1 MKKLFLAALS
11 VFFSVAV
18 LAQVDNTIDKGA
30 GWVYFSGEP
39 GTVVQECCYAE
50 TAINVL
56 TGEAWIWDRV
66 NDDWVRWYN
75 FTQLDTVPTADPGTG
90 PFATLDTS
98 TGQWWWWNDTDG
110 EWVNGAAVMTG
121 ATGATDGASG
131 LVPQPVA
138 GDENKYLKGDGTW
151 GTLSGDIP
159 TTIGSLDDVSI
170 SAPVNGQTIVWQ
182 DSLWVNQA
190 LNVDDADADSTNEI
204 QQIDT
209 LSFDGTIL
217 SGSLSGDG
225 VPADTAD
232 LSSLE
237 ESQAVIDTA
246 TAIRGDMVRRIGQ
259 LNDVDTSGVSTGK
272 ILKFNGVT
280 WAIADDDGSMGS
292 DSLGDLADVVL
303 TGPTA
308 GEILYFNG
316 FNWIADS
323 LDIEDGDAD
332 PTNEI
337 QDFDVATFVDSTN
350 RLRLSLEGEVTTY
363 SIDLSGLN
371 DSIPLSDTA
380 AVLRGLIPESFG
392 DLGDVTLTSP
402 LDSALVFYDSLNGVW
417 IDGPTIEELRESAG
431 GGSPLTVEEVD
442 GSPSVSSVT
451 EINFDQDDGFSVVDD
466 GSGVVTINF
475 SGAGTDN
482 QTIDTLQLS
491 GDTLQISLSG
501 DNEPLQTLDLSSLGG
516 GSGTDTSGYNI
527 SLNLAGTVLELTDG
541 DGTLSEDLAA
551 LQDGTG
557 TDDQVIDTIQLNGTN
572 LEISLENDGQAL
584 RVVDLS
590 GLQDGTGTDDQT
602 LTSGSFNLSNG
613 ILSISIENG
622 NTQNIN
628 LDGRYLQTEADGSTV
643 NELQDLSLSNDS
655 LSIENGNTV
664 VFTDWDTDVTDDFSG
679 SWNDLSDIPSGFAD
693 DVDDVGVDFT
703 DSLSVFVTPTQLLD
717 SLNTISDTDTS
728 GYNLSLNLNGNTLE
742 LTDGN
747 GVVSEDLSIY
757 LDNQN
762 LSQVLVEGNSAGNQ
776 DIDMNHNDIVEAQIM
791 RFRETS
797 VTSDEWVIG
806 DVGTGFQFGRTL
818 TPGSGSFSPYMVLTE
833 NANLVIGGFDT
844 DTKLDV
850 EGGIEGDTIRVE
862 GAYQFSTDVVSTS
875 PGDTLVQVWVD
886 STTAFFLDKSEFGSA
901 GGGSDDQTIDVLQ
914 MNGNNLEISLEDDGE
929 PNQSVDLSQ
938 FLDDTNLT
946 QEEVEDFVGGMLT
959 GTQAGIVVA
968 YDDPNGELDFTVT
981 GGGGS
986 GETNVGDNLGA
997 GEPVFAQK
1005 VDTTF
1010 QFKTITEGSN
1020 ISLTGSPTELQISA
1034 QDTSGYNSSV
1044 SLAGTT
1050 LQITDGNGTVSQD
1063 LASLQ
1068 DGTGTDDQTIDALQL
1083 TGTTLEVSLEND
1095 GQPLQTVD
1103 LSSLQDGTGTDDQF
1117 LTGGSFNLLNGVFSL
1132 SIEDGNTAN
1141 VDLDGRYLEAAD
1153 SLTTYVTPTQ
1163 LSDSLS
1169 NFSATD
1175 TSGYNTALTLAGTTL
1190 QLTDGDGTLTQDLS
1204 SLQDGTGTDDQT
1216 IDVLQL
1222 TGTDLEI
1229 SLEGDGEPTQTVDL
1243 SSLQDGTG
1251 TDDQNITGSSFNTG
1265 TGQLTIG
1272 IENGSNQTIGLDGR
1286 YLTTEVDGSTTNE
1299 LQDLDIA
1306 NLNGTDLELSL
1317 TDDPTLHTVDLSSLQ
1332 DGTGMESFVWSSG
1345 LGSTIISDGE
1355 TVVVQGGANGIDI
1368 VGGGTNTLTANLDFQ
1383 ELATVT
1389 TVDTDFDFVG
1399 QKTGIGQESRIGD
1412 EWVQEWIQDWIAN
1425 SFLIAGDSLTTTYN
1439 DPAGTLTIDYTGTGG
1454 GGGTDDQTIDTFQI
1468 TANQLEISLEDDGE
1482 QLQTV
1487 DLSPYLDNTDD
1498 QTLAEVLIE
1507 GNSAGA
1513 NDIDMN
1519 NNSVNNMDGYTINS
1533 TGDDWLIFTNGANLQ
1548 WSQTGAGSRL
1558 TLRGQTGTDFSRLG
1572 VGGISL
1578 PAWELDVNGVANAD
1592 TIRVDGAYYFSTDP
1606 VVTSPGDTMVQV
1618 WVDSTTAFFLDK
1630 SEFGGSGSG
1639 DNLGNH
1645 IATASLNMDGNE
1657 IDSISILN
1665 LFDTDGDN
1673 NFWAFFEDSSGDLI
1687 IQDNDAATDLLTIE
1701 QDGTVKFGVTPATDA
1716 TEDNILVYDA
1726 TTDEIRIR
1734 DASTLGGGGSF
1745 GGIPIGADV
1754 GANATLEEGELIEFV
1769 GGSTI
1774 ETDLSADSTQLV
1786 INQTARMLETATT
1799 NQLPTT
1805 LSGTFQTVWTGSIGA
1820 GEIDDNGDSYFNLYS
1835 YFLVTELGTATE
1847 FLDGRILVDGVEV
1860 YSQDFFHRATISDE
1874 TFFVTELKVSESRD
1888 DEDDIWVTTL
1898 VSGQRVVRKES
1909 LPAGT
1914 LSGAITIQVQV
1925 RLNDGSGNVSV
1936 EPEND
1941 HTWYERL

>member
-1 MKKLFLAALS
+1 MKKLFLAVLS

-75 FTQLDTVPTADPGTG
+75 FTQLDTAPTADPGTG

-131 LVPQPVA
+131 LVPQPIA

-159 TTIGSLDDVSI
+159 TTLGSLDDVSI

-246 TAIRGDMVRRIGQ
+246 TAIRGDMVHRIGQ

-541 DGTLSEDLAA
+541 NGTLSEDLAA

-602 LTSGSFNLSNG
+602 LT
-613 ILSISIENG
+613 
-622 NTQNIN
+622 
-628 LDGRYLQTEADGSTV
+628 
-643 NELQDLSLSNDS
+643 LSNDS
-655 LSIENGNTV
+655 LSIESGNTV
-664 VFTDWDTDVTDDFSG
+664 VFSGWDTNAADDFSG
-679 SWNDLSDIPSGFAD
+679 SWNDLSDIPAGFAD

-703 DSLSVFVTPTQLLD
+703 DSLTVF
-717 SLNTISDTDTS
+717 
-728 GYNLSLNLNGNTLE
+728 
-742 LTDGN
+742 
-747 GVVSEDLSIY
+747 
-757 LDNQN
+757 
-762 LSQVLVEGNSAGNQ
+762 
-776 DIDMNHNDIVEAQIM
+776 
-791 RFRETS
+791 
-797 VTSDEWVIG
+797 
-806 DVGTGFQFGRTL
+806 
-818 TPGSGSFSPYMVLTE
+818 
-833 NANLVIGGFDT
+833 
-844 DTKLDV
+844 
-850 EGGIEGDTIRVE
+850 
-862 GAYQFSTDVVSTS
+862 
-875 PGDTLVQVWVD
+875 
-886 STTAFFLDKSEFGSA
+886 
-901 GGGSDDQTIDVLQ
+901 
-914 MNGNNLEISLEDDGE
+914 
-929 PNQSVDLSQ
+929 
-938 FLDDTNLT
+938 
-946 QEEVEDFVGGMLT
+946 
-959 GTQAGIVVA
+959 
-968 YDDPNGELDFTVT
+968 
-981 GGGGS
+981 
-986 GETNVGDNLGA
+986 
-997 GEPVFAQK
+997 
-1005 VDTTF
+1005 
-1010 QFKTITEGSN
+1010 
-1020 ISLTGSPTELQISA
+1020 
-1034 QDTSGYNSSV
+1034 
-1044 SLAGTT
+1044 
-1050 LQITDGNGTVSQD
+1050 
-1063 LASLQ
+1063 
-1068 DGTGTDDQTIDALQL
+1068 
-1083 TGTTLEVSLEND
+1083 
-1095 GQPLQTVD
+1095 
-1103 LSSLQDGTGTDDQF
+1103 
-1117 LTGGSFNLLNGVFSL
+1117 
-1132 SIEDGNTAN
+1132 
-1141 VDLDGRYLEAAD
+1141 
-1153 SLTTYVTPTQ
+1153 VTPTQ
-1163 LSDSLS
+1163 LSDSLVIPNLDQVLSTGNDADGEFIEDIGRLTLRSLSTGVVDMFMYGGNS
-1169 NFSATD
+1169 NFVLYSGAVADTLLQAGPLGLRINDNYTLTSTAPPSAAGD
-1175 TSGYNTALTLAGTTL
+1175 TSIQAWVS
-1190 QLTDGDGTLTQDLS
+1190 GDPLWLDKSVFG
-1204 SLQDGTGTDDQT
+1204 
-1216 IDVLQL
+1216 
-1222 TGTDLEI
+1222 
-1229 SLEGDGEPTQTVDL
+1229 
-1243 SSLQDGTG
+1243 
-1251 TDDQNITGSSFNTG
+1251 GS
-1265 TGQLTIG
+1265 
-1272 IENGSNQTIGLDGR
+1272 
-1286 YLTTEVDGSTTNE
+1286 
-1299 LQDLDIA
+1299 
-1306 NLNGTDLELSL
+1306 
-1317 TDDPTLHTVDLSSLQ
+1317 
-1332 DGTGMESFVWSSG
+1332 
-1345 LGSTIISDGE
+1345 
-1355 TVVVQGGANGIDI
+1355 
-1368 VGGGTNTLTANLDFQ
+1368 GGG
-1383 ELATVT
+1383 
-1389 TVDTDFDFVG
+1389 
-1399 QKTGIGQESRIGD
+1399 S
-1412 EWVQEWIQDWIAN
+1412 
-1425 SFLIAGDSLTTTYN
+1425 
-1439 DPAGTLTIDYTGTGG
+1439 
-1454 GGGTDDQTIDTFQI
+1454 
-1468 TANQLEISLEDDGE
+1468 
-1482 QLQTV
+1482 
-1487 DLSPYLDNTDD
+1487 DD
-1498 QTLAEVLIE
+1498 QTLAEVLTE

-1513 NDIDMN
+1513 FDIDMN
-1519 NNSVNNMDGYTINS
+1519 DNSVNNMDGYTINTTS
-1533 TGDDWLIFTNGANLQ
+1533 DDWQVFANGPNLQ
-1548 WSQTGAGSRL
+1548 WSQTGAGARL
-1558 TLRGQTGTDFSRLG
+1558 SLRGATGTDDARLG
-1572 VGGISL
+1572 VGGLAL
-1578 PAWELDVNGVANAD
+1578 PEWELDVKGIANAD
-1592 TIRVDGAYYFSTDP
+1592 TFRVDGAYYFSTDP
-1606 VVTSPGDTMVQV
+1606 VVTSPGDTLVQV
-1618 WVDSTTAFFLDK
+1618 WTDSTTAFFIDK
-1630 SEFGGSGSG
+1630 SEFGGAGGSADGDGIYDGSGALSGNTTVTMGGSTLAFNGGNVGIGDTTPDANLDVNGDIYTYSIQTNQGSGGGIYFNADGDLFINRRADTVGVINGQFPIQVSQDNVGSDVVSGASFHVFDALGNSSASSLFVLGAGSGTKSSPSAVADGRRLGSFVSSGYDGDSWAQTAELRFDVDGTVTTSSLPVTMNFNTGANGSRVTRMSINDTEIGLFNATDLNSNNLNNVAQLSIDATTLDWILDGDGTTLDFRRGGTDYMRLDASGGLTLTSGNLSLSNNDLNGVGNFRVGATTNTTNGSG
-1639 DNLGNH
+1639 DITVTHGH
-1645 IATASLNMDGNE
+1645 SGTPTA
-1657 IDSISILN
+1657 
-1665 LFDTDGDN
+1665 
-1673 NFWAFFEDSSGDLI
+1673 
-1687 IQDNDAATDLLTIE
+1687 IQI
-1701 QDGTVKFGVTPATDA
+1701 TVA
-1716 TEDNILVYDA
+1716 
-1726 TTDEIRIR
+1726 
-1734 DASTLGGGGSF
+1734 GGGSPL
-1745 GGIPIGADV
+1745 IPVVGTVNGTTFTVRFYNTSGAAV
-1754 GANATLEEGELIEFV
+1754 T
-1769 GGSTI
+1769 ST
-1774 ETDLSADSTQLV
+1774 SVSFYW
-1786 INQTARMLETATT
+1786 TAR
-1799 NQLPTT
+1799 
-1805 LSGTFQTVWTGSIGA
+1805 
-1820 GEIDDNGDSYFNLYS
+1820 
-1835 YFLVTELGTATE
+1835 
-1847 FLDGRILVDGVEV
+1847 
-1860 YSQDFFHRATISDE
+1860 
-1874 TFFVTELKVSESRD
+1874 
-1888 DEDDIWVTTL
+1888 
-1898 VSGQRVVRKES
+1898 
-1909 LPAGT
+1909 
-1914 LSGAITIQVQV
+1914 
-1925 RLNDGSGNVSV
+1925 
-1936 EPEND
+1936 
-1941 HTWYERL
+1941 